1 MLRALGPEEL
11 PASVAYQVPWRVDRS
26 REPTLTLWNT
36 GEEPVHGVRLSL
48 HGDGS
53 VLFAS
58 NSLVAPGDHATF
70 RASGCLTPASIVT
83 LRWFRPD
90 ETEYLWRIAL

>member
-26 REPTLTLWNT
+26 

>member
-1 MLRALGPEEL
+1 MLRALDPDD
-11 PASVAYQVPWRVDRS
+11 PPTVRAYRVPWRIDRT
-26 REPTLTLWNT
+26 REPTLVLSNI
-36 GEEPVHGVRLSL
+36 GNEPLHGVRLSL

-53 VLFAS
+53 VIFGADS
-58 NSLVAPGDHATF
+58 RVPPGGHAIF